1 MKKFDAD
8 TKVVPLILPRDG
20 AGGSMTGDWVS
31 LAVYDSATVI
41 YATDVGTDTQD
52 VTVKLRQAK
61 TAAGG
66 NAKDLNAGTWY
77 VAQNA
82 TVANLGD
89 TLTADTGSTDPAG
102 EFVDDGESACIARI
116 EVTADQLDTDND
128 FAFVT
133 VSVSD
138 SGATAGKLQSVVAV
152 LRGARYSV
160 AVEDQPT
167 VLS

>member
-8 TKVVPLILPRDG
+8 TKVAVGILPRDG
-20 AGGSMTGDWVS
+20 AGGSMTGDYVS
-31 LAVYDSATVI
+31 LANYDSLTVI
-41 YATDVGTDTQD
+41 YTTDAGTDTQD

-66 NAKDLNAGTWY
+66 NAKDLNAGTWF

-82 TVANLGD
+82 AVANLGD
-89 TLTADTGSTDPAG
+89 ALAADTGSTDPAG

-128 FAFVT
+128 FKFVAVQVT
-133 VSVSD
+133 D
-138 SGATAGKLQSVVAV
+138 SGATAGKLQAAVCV
-152 LRGARYSV
+152 LRGARYAV
-160 AVEDQPT
+160 AVDEQPT

>member
-8 TKVVPLILPRDG
+8 TKVAVGILPRDG

-31 LAVYDSATVI
+31 LAAYDSLTVL
-41 YATDVGTDTQD
+41 YSTDVGTDTQD

-61 TAAGG
+61 TAGG
-66 NAKDLNAGTWY
+66 ANAKDLNAGTWY

-89 TLTADTGSTDPAG
+89 ALAADTGSADPAG

-116 EVTADQLDTDND
+116 EITADQLDTDND
-128 FAFVT
+128 FAFAAVQ
-133 VSVSD
+133 VSD
-138 SGATAGKLQSVVAV
+138 SGATAGKLQAAIYIM
-152 LRGARYSV
+152 RGARY
-160 AVEDQPT
+160 ATGVEDQPT